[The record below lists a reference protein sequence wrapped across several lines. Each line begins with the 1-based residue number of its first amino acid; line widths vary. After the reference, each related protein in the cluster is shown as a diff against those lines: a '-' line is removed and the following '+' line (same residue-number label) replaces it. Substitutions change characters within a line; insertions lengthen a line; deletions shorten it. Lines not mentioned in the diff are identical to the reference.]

1 MAGLGD
7 RAAAKAI
14 HRDASPGLRL
24 RTKAHSPL
32 PPPPEQ
38 KPLRLRPAP
47 ISIALT
53 HRKNRGHPLL
63 THRHRTPLNP
73 HATPPSPA
81 SALRVTGVSQCPG
94 HKTAS
99 ARTYEKGARARRSF
113 PACSLP
119 SRCCFRAPAHP
130 VPFLLATPGR
140 GGSNPLPSPSLPIGQ
155 TVGRAP
161 PLHWLR
167 PGTPSCSLLPIG

>member
-1 MAGLGD
+1 MPRPVCACALKPT
-7 RAAAKAI
+7 ALN
-14 HRDASPGLRL
+14 H
-24 RTKAHSPL
+24 PL
-32 PPPPEQ
+32 PNRSHCACVQRHYRIDTPK
-38 KPLRLRPAP
+38 KPRAP
-47 ISIALT
+47 TPHSLT
-53 HRKNRGHPLL
+53 PD
-63 THRHRTPLNP
+63 TPKPSCNP
-73 HATPPSPA
+73 SLPA
-81 SALRVTGVSQCPG
+81 SALRVTGASQCPG

-161 PLHWLR
+161 PLHWLQ